1 MRLFRALTGTLVGV
15 AVLAAVAV
23 FALSALGLV
32 RFVPVLSNSMAP
44 QMPTGSLAV
53 TVPVAQTEIAAG
65 DVIVFTDPDDPS
77 KRVIHRVESLYPADE
92 AAQLVGWQ
100 PGMIALHTRGDNNE
114 SADPWI
120 LTIADSEVW
129 RRSAVVPYLGW
140 PTIAFGDPRSR
151 VVLFGVG
158 GALVAA
164 WLLAAIWRRPA
175 AATPEPTTPEATAP
189 EAAAAPDSREMPLV
203 PATRRELRAQEASR
217 EREGRS

>member
-1 MRLFRALTGTLVGV
+1 MRLFRALTGVLVGV

-53 TVPVAQTEIAAG
+53 TVPVPQGEIAAG
-65 DVIVFTDPDDPS
+65 DVIVFTDPDDAG
-77 KRVIHRVESLYPADE
+77 KRVIHRVADLFPADE

-100 PGMIALHTRGDNNE
+100 PGMIALHTKGDNNE
-114 SADPWI
+114 YADPWI
-120 LTIADSEVW
+120 LTIADAQVW

-151 VVLFGVG
+151 VALFGVG

-175 AATPEPTTPEATAP
+175 PADVALP
-189 EAAAAPDSREMPLV
+189 SRGD
-203 PATRRELRAQEASR
+203 RRGRRRA
-217 EREGRS
+217 GRS